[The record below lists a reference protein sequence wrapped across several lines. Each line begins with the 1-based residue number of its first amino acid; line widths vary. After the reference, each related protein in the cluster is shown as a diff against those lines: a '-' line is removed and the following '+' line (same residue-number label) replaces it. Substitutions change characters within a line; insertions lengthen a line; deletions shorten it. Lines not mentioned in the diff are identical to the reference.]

1 MGDLVYY
8 KLSDKHNWEHLK
20 EWLELEGRKWLAIEV
35 TKGSR
40 LSYEYMWGDKIYNNC
55 AFYYEQ
61 PVNVFINPTFDLINF
76 ADEGGYEWR

>member
-1 MGDLVYY
+1 MMKYMGDLVYY

-40 LSYEYMWGDKIYNNC
+40 LSYEYM
-55 AFYYEQ
+55 
-61 PVNVFINPTFDLINF
+61 
-76 ADEGGYEWR
+76 